1 MFRQMRRKKQ
11 ALSKEECTEIL
22 KNGTNGVLA
31 VEGDNGYPYAVPLS
45 FVQDGENIYFHTAKC
60 GHKLDAVK
68 RNHKASFCV
77 VAQDEI
83 VPEEYTT
90 YFRSV
95 IVFGRIRILE
105 SEEEKRAAL
114 EKLAVKY
121 APETGVSHRQRAIE
135 KELTAVCMLEMQ
147 MDYISGK
154 EAIELARK
162 KK

>member
-1 MFRQMRRKKQ
+1 MRRKNQ
-11 ALSKEECTEIL
+11 ALSKEKCTEIL

-45 FVQDGENIYFHTAKC
+45 FVYDGESLFFHTAKS
-60 GHKLDAVK
+60 GHKLDAVN
-68 RNHKASFCV
+68 RNHKVSFCV

-83 VPEEYTT
+83 RLEEYTT

-95 IVFGRIRILE
+95 IAFGRIRILE
-105 SEEEKRAAL
+105 SEAEKRAAL

-121 APETGVSHRQRAIE
+121 APDTASDHLQMVIE
-135 KELTAVCMLEMQ
+135 KELSAVCMLEMQ
-147 MDYISGK
+147 VDYISGK